1 MASSGNYFPYS
12 PSDVCVPAVVN
23 LVQDQ
28 FSLDSSWMA
37 GAFFLGLFLGA
48 LLTAI
53 CVPFCLKDL
62 EKKKRQ
68 EDEEAML
75 KELEKNQTTTHIV
88 KAKYTGD
95 KIKGRGQSGKSDRGV
110 KKVKRREVEGESDEE
125 GEGGPL
131 LTTETLPGAEGLGKI
146 MTNFH
151 SEDAENEMTKQDL
164 KKVDALMK
172 ALQNAKDQVL
182 FNMVKKQLKKLKVG
196 EPARSIVERNV
207 KEDLLN
213 KRKMLEDER
222 REEEQVIIQSHAKD
236 KDTSMME
243 DELERLDAK
252 TNQKLAR
259 LHEDERD
266 FIRKEINKQTD
277 LSEKEI
283 DALMEKLLSE
293 MSEVDR
299 KQALQ
304 LSRQQRALEERLAKR
319 RQIIAMRKLQDQ
331 QEGDVVIENVESHE
345 DVLKQLVQDGK
356 LNEKKKNQILNE
368 YLQDLNRLT
377 KARDLE
383 SHRQQLT
390 LEEKLAK
397 RRRRELGKLCA
408 EQEKEEQLLLKNM
421 DKATDTKGLVDDY
434 LELKEK
440 HLQEMD
446 QKELQLD
453 QEELKALDKV
463 RTEEAEV
470 KQKEIEN
477 FNDKMVS
484 TITEVV
490 GNDNKFEVD
499 RLIKAH
505 KKRMQQYEED
515 RLEERNK
522 FAARLREKL
531 NERMAKLEE
540 EEETQHQEQEA
551 LVVQQTSTVNKVL
564 TTSLELTEEAKEK
577 ILREHEHNLQVINN
591 QLQVS
596 RLKQQ
601 KSLESKLAERRAK
614 MAEVRRKKEETLMN
628 KAKANREDREKLQ
641 QQLNA
646 ELQLE
651 EKRLEEERKAALAAL
666 RRRMAAETQEALQE
680 QERRLGQLIGRLEVG
695 AARRQAIL
703 SKQDATLQNLQEQL
717 ENKLTREGS
726 RLTGVDVIIQQ
737 HSSQVDQLND
747 QLQRAREHQ
756 ENLIKEKIMAKK
768 HQKEMELREQIEDE
782 QDFNKNSSIRRR
794 GAGKATNILN
804 TAFMEQR
811 HKKQREE
818 LESEMKLEL
827 ERSKEELNQQLELE
841 LQTELENQKRE
852 LLTQLTAA
860 SGMSHSEIEST
871 IKSAVQ
877 DTGGNDKAAK
887 KLGKELRQGLERA
900 KTDMNYGVD
909 EDFLASRDIYGVDDL
924 QPSQGRPSSSGGN
937 VKRGKKKKQGRSA
950 VVPEPM
956 EGWTQNEDDEDLL

>member
-1 MASSGNYFPYS
+1 MASEKVAGYI
-12 PSDVCVPAVVN
+12 
-23 LVQDQ
+23 
-28 FSLDSSWMA
+28 DSIVLSV
-37 GAFFLGLFLGA
+37 
-48 LLTAI
+48 T
-53 CVPFCLKDL
+53 
-62 EKKKRQ
+62 RQ

-75 KELEKNQTTTHIV
+75 KELEKNQTPTNV
-88 KAKYTGD
+88 VQAKYTGD
-95 KIKGRGQSGKSDRGV
+95 KVKGRGQSGKTERKV
-110 KKVKRREVEGESDEE
+110 KKLTRREIEEGSDEE

-164 KKVDALMK
+164 KKVDALMR
-172 ALQNAKDQVL
+172 ALQAAKDQVL

-196 EPARSIVERNV
+196 DPARSIVERNV

-222 REEEQVIIQSHAKD
+222 REEEQVIRQSHAKD

-331 QEGDVVIENVESHE
+331 QDSDVVTENVESHE

-356 LNEKKKNQILNE
+356 LQEKKKNQILNE

-383 SHRQQLT
+383 SQRQQLT

-397 RRRRELGKLCA
+397 RRQRELQKLSA

-421 DKATDTKGLVDDY
+421 DKSTDTKGLVDDY

-490 GNDNKFEVD
+490 GNDNKFDVD

-522 FAARLREKL
+522 FAARLRERL

-540 EEETQHQEQEA
+540 EEETQLQEQEA
-551 LVVQQTSTVNKVL
+551 LIVQQTSTVNKVL
-564 TTSLELTEEAKEK
+564 TTSLELTQEAKEK

-601 KSLESKLAERRAK
+601 KNLENKLAERRAR

-628 KAKANREDREKLQ
+628 KAKANREEREKLQ

-666 RRRMAAETQEALQE
+666 RRRMAAETQEALHE
-680 QERRLGQLIGRLEVG
+680 QEKRLGQLIGRLEVG

-726 RLTGVDVIIQQ
+726 RLSGVDVIIQQ

-782 QDFNKNSSIRRR
+782 QDFNRNSSIRRR
-794 GAGKATNILN
+794 GAGKASNILN

-877 DTGGNDKAAK
+877 DTGGNDRAAK

-924 QPSQGRPSSSGGN
+924 QPSQGRPFSSGGN
-937 VKRGKKKKQGRSA
+937 VRKGKKKKQGRSA
-950 VVPEPM
+950 VVPEPT
-956 EGWTQNEDDEDLL
+956 EGWIQNDDDEDLL

>member
-1 MASSGNYFPYS
+1 MASSGNYYNFY
-12 PSDVCVPAVVN
+12 PSEMCVPVTVD
-23 LVQDQ
+23 LVQED
-28 FSLDSSWMA
+28 FSVDSAWMA

-48 LLTAI
+48 LFTAI

-75 KELEKNQTTTHIV
+75 KEAETTQTTAYLV
-88 KAKYTGD
+88 KKKSPGD
-95 KIKGRGQSGKSDRGV
+95 KTDRSQTGKSGRGG
-110 KKVKRREVEGESDEE
+110 KKVTKREIEGESGEEDESR
-125 GEGGPL
+125 PL
-131 LTTETLPGAEGLGKI
+131 LVTPALSGTDGLGKI

-151 SEDAENEMTKQDL
+151 SEDAENEMMKQDL
-164 KKVDALMK
+164 KRVESLAL
-172 ALQNAKDQVL
+172 ALQLAKDQVL
-182 FNMVKKQLKKLKVG
+182 YNMVKKQLKKLKVG
-196 EPARSIVERNV
+196 EQARSIIERNL
-207 KEDLLN
+207 KEDLSN
-213 KRKMLEDER
+213 RRKILEDER
-222 REEEQVIIQSHAKD
+222 KEEEQIIRQCHVKD
-236 KDTSMME
+236 KDTSVME

-259 LHEDERD
+259 IHEEEGD
-266 FIRKEINKQTD
+266 FIKKEISKQSELTD
-277 LSEKEI
+277 KEI

-304 LSRQQRALEERLAKR
+304 LLRQQRALEERLAKR

-331 QEGDVVIENVESHE
+331 QETDVVIQNVESHE
-345 DVLKQLVQDGK
+345 DALKQLVQDGK
-356 LNEKKKNQILNE
+356 LQEKKKNQILNE
-368 YLQDLNRLT
+368 YMQDLNRLT

-383 SHRQQLT
+383 CQRQQLA

-397 RRRRELGKLCA
+397 RRRRELQKLSQ
-408 EQEKEEQLLLKNM
+408 EQEKEEQFFLQNTEKS
-421 DKATDTKGLVDDY
+421 TDTKGLADNY

-440 HLQEMD
+440 HQLEMD

-453 QEELKALDKV
+453 QDELQALDKI
-463 RTEEAEV
+463 RMEAMEV
-470 KQKEIEN
+470 KEKEIEN
-477 FNDKMVS
+477 HNEKVVT

-490 GNDNKFEVD
+490 GVDHKFDVD

-522 FAARLREKL
+522 FAARLKERL
-531 NERMAKLEE
+531 NDRMAKLEE
-540 EEETQHQEQEA
+540 EEEAQQQEQDA
-551 LVVQQTSTVNKVL
+551 LVVQQTATVNKVL
-564 TTSLELTEEAKEK
+564 TSSMELAEEAKEK

-601 KSLESKLAERRAK
+601 KSLENKLAEKRAR
-614 MAEVRRKKEETLMN
+614 MAEIRRKKEETLMN
-628 KAKANREDREKLQ
+628 KAKANLVERGKYQ
-641 QQLNA
+641 QELDA

-651 EKRLEEERKAALAAL
+651 EKRLEDERRAALAAL
-666 RRRMAAETQEALQE
+666 RRRMAAETQEALKE
-680 QERRLGQLIGRLEVG
+680 QEKRLGLLIGRLEVG
-695 AARRQAIL
+695 TARRQAIL

-768 HQKEMELREQIEDE
+768 HQKEMELREQI
-782 QDFNKNSSIRRR
+782 QDDREINKNSSIRRR
-794 GAGKATNILN
+794 GAGKASNILN

-827 ERSKEELNQQLELE
+827 EKSKEELNQQLENE
-841 LQTELENQKRE
+841 LQTELENQRRE

-860 SGMSHSEIEST
+860 SGMSRSEVEST

-887 KLGKELRQGLERA
+887 KLAKELRHGMERA
-900 KTDMNYGVD
+900 KTDMNYGMD
-909 EDFLASRDIYGVDDL
+909 EDYLASRDVYGIDDL
-924 QPSQGRPSSSGGN
+924 QPVQGRPASSGGK
-937 VKRGKKKKQGRSA
+937 VKKGKKKKQGRSA
-950 VVPEPM
+950 VVPEPT
-956 EGWTQNEDDEDLL
+956 EGWTHYDDDDDLL